1 MKLLLMRL
9 IAPVAA
15 LLVAAGC
22 ASGPEPPPAEAPWTP
37 SELVFEL
44 SGRDPIEGFNRSM
57 FAVTDFGMNYVVD
70 PLGRVYTSILP
81 RPAIEK
87 FNNLCVNLEFP
98 TRAFSTLLRAEFKG
112 SWDELCRFLINTT
125 IGIAGLF
132 DPAAAWFD
140 IYSTE
145 SDFGQTFAAWG
156 IGPGC
161 TLILPFMS
169 TLNVRDGIASIFDM
183 AFDIKTYIPYAGY
196 ATALNRMVVAHR
208 VYEKTVRGSQDKYR
222 TFHEMAL
229 LRRHLLQ
236 KMFFYHAQN
245 AAAEARAAGVEPEL
259 PPDVPPPIKPK
270 EYTALW
276 RTIPGYRP
284 QSPVL
289 DSMRV
294 AMFQPQNNDDPWYF
308 RLSVFNGDFE
318 KKCDKREIRLAGEE
332 APELEY
338 GFWEAEPPGKES
350 KGEEPLEK
358 SPLLADLDGRRP
370 DKLLILLPGIGGN
383 YFGGTAL
390 ALAELFHRNGW
401 AVAALDSTFTWQFCE
416 ATGGRLPGF
425 LPRDGQNVH
434 RAIELVLN
442 DLKEAELFDPA
453 STRIALMG
461 YSFGAMHTLKVA
473 QLEARSGNRLGID
486 RFVAINPPVDLHY
499 AMKQADKL
507 AGTGSDW
514 DAAKATETVLAIAG
528 KAMGAMSQSYPPY
541 DPENPGEKPV
551 NYGVPISQEEADY
564 IAALYFKM
572 SMRGVLLSVHRD
584 RGIPALSTPYSWSG
598 RAALYREVDRFGFE
612 DYAEKIIAPELAPL
626 TLEDLYAASTL
637 RDFAPDLERNPRI
650 RVVHNYD
657 DFLLSEDDREF
668 LDRTFGSRL
677 TWFDHG
683 GHLGNLYVTTVQE
696 TLLEMAELPEPISEK
711 GQK

>member
-1 MKLLLMRL
+1 MKLLSMRL
-9 IAPVAA
+9 IAPLAA
-15 LLVAAGC
+15 LLIAAGC
-22 ASGPEPPPAEAPWTP
+22 ATGPEPPPAAAPWTP

-98 TRAFSTLLRAEFKG
+98 TRAFSCLLRAEFKG

-132 DPAAAWFD
+132 DPAGAWFE

-169 TLNVRDGIASIFDM
+169 TLNVRDGIASLFDM

-208 VYEKTVRGSQDKYR
+208 VYEKTVKGSQDKYR

-229 LRRHLLQ
+229 LRRHLLL
-236 KMFFYHAQN
+236 KMFFYRAQN

-259 PPDVPPPIKPK
+259 PPDVPPAIKPR
-270 EYTALW
+270 EYRALW

-294 AMFQPQNNDDPWYF
+294 AMFQAQNNDDPWYF
-308 RLSVFNGDFE
+308 RLSVFNSDFE
-318 KKCDKREIRLAGEE
+318 KKCDEREIRLAGEGS
-332 APELEY
+332 PELEY
-338 GFWEAEPPGKES
+338 GFWEAELPEGAPEP
-350 KGEEPLEK
+350 KGQFV
-358 SPLLADLDGRRP
+358 ADLDGRRP

-401 AVAALDSTFTWQFCE
+401 AVAALDSTFTWQFYE

-425 LPRDGQNVH
+425 LPRDGENVR

-442 DLKEAELFDPA
+442 DLKEAGLFDPA
-453 STRIALMG
+453 STRVALMG

-473 QLEARSGNRLGID
+473 QLEARSGERLGID
-486 RFVAINPPVDLHY
+486 RYVAINPPVDLRY
-499 AMKQADKL
+499 AMKQADRL
-507 AGTGSDW
+507 AGTGAEW
-514 DAAKATETVLAIAG
+514 DAQKAAETVLGIAG
-528 KAMGAMSQSYPPY
+528 KAMGALTQSYPPC

-551 NYGVPISQEEADY
+551 NYTIPLTQEEADY

-572 SMRGVLLSVHRD
+572 SMRGVLLSAHRD
-584 RGIPALSTPYSWSG
+584 RGLAGLSTPYSWSG
-598 RAALYREVDRFGFE
+598 RAALYREVDKLGFE
-612 DYAEKIIAPELAPL
+612 DYAEKIIGPDLAPL
-626 TLEDLYAASTL
+626 TLEELYAASTL
-637 RDFAPDLERNPRI
+637 RNFAPALEKNQKV

-657 DFLLSEDDREF
+657 DFLLSDDDREF

-683 GHLGNLYVTTVQE
+683 GHLGNLYVTSVQE
-696 TLLEMAELPEPISEK
+696 TLLEMATAPEPEPLIEK
-711 GQK
+711 AQK